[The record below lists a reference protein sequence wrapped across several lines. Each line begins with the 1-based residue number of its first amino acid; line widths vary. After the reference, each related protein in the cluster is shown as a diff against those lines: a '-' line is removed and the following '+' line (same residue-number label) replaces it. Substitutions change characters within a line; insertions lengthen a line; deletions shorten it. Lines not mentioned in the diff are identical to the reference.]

1 MMLVSVFE
9 KTTQKG
15 ETAYLYTMAAQE
27 EVDIM
32 IDDADMD
39 DMEYEL
45 QLKQQISESPSPEL
59 TL

>member
-9 KTTQKG
+9 KSHQKG

-32 IDDADMD
+32 IDADSEDMD
-39 DMEYEL
+39 FEK
-45 QLKQQISESPSPEL
+45 QVKQQISESSSPEL